1 MLLLSYTPTSHHDT
15 YPFVR
20 PKPNSPVSGKNV
32 FITGASKGIGRALAL
47 SYARSGVSALVLTA
61 RSSLDTLISEVK
73 DVAKEVGVPAPKIFT
88 YAMDVT
94 DQVAIQKAAEQAAK
108 DLDGRLDVLI
118 NNAGYLETSRPIAE
132 SDPDEYWKT
141 WTVNMQGPYLV
152 TRALLPLMLK
162 GGEKTIVNL
171 SSIGALTIR
180 PGGSAYQMTKLA
192 ICRFSEFLDAEYGD
206 QGLLAFAVHPGGIMT
221 ELASN
226 LPNHM
231 HGREQPLPPYLL
243 IKL

>member
-1 MLLLSYTPTSHHDT
+1 MLPDPFTQTSHHDT

-20 PKPNSPVSGKNV
+20 PNPHSPISGKNI
-32 FITGASKGIGRALAL
+32 FITGASKGVGRALSL

-61 RSSLDTLISEVK
+61 RSSLDTLVSEIK
-73 DVAKEVGVPAPKIFT
+73 DAAEEAGTTAPKVFT

-94 DQVAIQKAAEQAAK
+94 DRVAIEKAAEQAAR
-108 DLDGRLDVLI
+108 DLDGRLDILI
-118 NNAGYLETSRPIAE
+118 NNAGYLETSRPVAE

-141 WTVNMQGPYLV
+141 WTVNMRGLYLV

-171 SSIGALTIR
+171 SSVGALVVR
-180 PGGSAYQMTKLA
+180 PGASAYGTAKLA
-192 ICRFSEFLDAEYGD
+192 ICRLSEYLDVEYRD
-206 QGLLAFAVHPGGIMT
+206 QGLLALAVHPGGIMT

-226 LPNHM
+226 LPKHM
-231 HGREQPLPPYLL
+231 HGRE
-243 IKL
+243 

>member
-1 MLLLSYTPTSHHDT
+1 MPPPSYTPTSHHDT

-20 PKPNSPVSGKNV
+20 PNPNSPVSGKNI

-61 RSSLDTLISEVK
+61 RSSLDTLIPEIK
-73 DVAKEVGVPAPKIFT
+73 DAAKEVGTAAPKIFT
-88 YAMDVT
+88 YVMDVT
-94 DQVAIQKAAEQAAK
+94 DRAAIEKAAEQADK
-108 DLDGRLDVLI
+108 DLDGRLDILI
-118 NNAGYLETSRPIAE
+118 NNAGYLETFTPVAE

-141 WTVNMQGPYLV
+141 WTVNMRGPYLV

-180 PGGSAYQMTKLA
+180 PGGSAYATTKMA
-192 ICRFSEFLDAEYGD
+192 ICRFSEFLDAEYRD
-206 QGLLAFAVHPGGIMT
+206 QGLLVFAVHPGGIVT
-221 ELASN
+221 ELANN
-226 LPNHM
+226 LPNEM
-231 HGREQPLPPYLL
+231 HGREQPLSLSSD
-243 IKL
+243 